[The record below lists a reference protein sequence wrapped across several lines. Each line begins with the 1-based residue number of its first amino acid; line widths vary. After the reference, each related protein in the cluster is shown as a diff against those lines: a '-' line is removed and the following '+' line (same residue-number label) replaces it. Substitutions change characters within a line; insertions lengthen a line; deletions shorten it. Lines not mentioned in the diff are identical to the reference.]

1 VVCSSKV
8 GQRVVSQ
15 AVAITLAKLRYLD
28 DP

>member
-8 GQRVVSQ
+8 GQRIVSQ
-15 AVAITLAKLRYLD
+15 AVGIALAKLRYLD